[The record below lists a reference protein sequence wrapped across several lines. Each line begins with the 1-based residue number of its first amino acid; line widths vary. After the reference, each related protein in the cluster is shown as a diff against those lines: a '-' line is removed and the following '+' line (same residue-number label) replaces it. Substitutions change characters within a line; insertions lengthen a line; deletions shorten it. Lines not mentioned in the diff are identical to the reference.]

1 MIREAG
7 IMPLREFVDGHR
19 FDPEAIRQMGLAFE
33 IVRAALQLEHNDK
46 ASNEVLAKRIIALA
60 QQGERDAER
69 LAERVLADLRTSP
82 PIG

>member
-1 MIREAG
+1 
-7 IMPLREFVDGHR
+7 MPLRQFVDGHR
-19 FDPEAIRQMGLAFE
+19 FDPEAIRHMGLAFE

-46 ASNEVLAKRIIALA
+46 TSNEVLAKRIIALA
-60 QQGERDAER
+60 QQGERDPGR